1 MSKNTGK
8 KDCNCGCG
16 GCKTKSIG
24 PILRENKVFNTPLSN
39 DLKFHI
45 DNNIPLNETKH
56 RVGSKKFKKLINEA
70 SALYSR
76 FILDLNK
83 KDEKIIKEGVG
94 FGNKMGGNN
103 FTPQKEIPRDRS
115 RKDNVGRLKPNM
127 STPGIK
133 SLSENEKLIQSCY
146 IKEDK
151 DYYEKAKDLE
161 GKKQSIIDQ
170 LEKLLDSLT
179 PPTSDN
185 LEARQGLKAALKS
198 NNVVMMKKALDHWR
212 EKLDPRSSFTDD
224 DWENFYADY
233 DLPEGIIKEIDD
245 TGAKRYFLKKFMDG
259 EIEKLPDNP
268 LAAYTQLKLKGEVNE
283 AEEDEKKGKKV
294 NVDGEPFKKH
304 NIKNLQEM
312 DPVKWD
318 LQNGISAQWAP
329 DKVGHTADGDI
340 TDDPGDGYDTSNKD
354 TINEKLVQSC
364 YKK

>member
-24 PILRENKVFNTPLSN
+24 PILRENKVFSTPLSN

-115 RKDNVGRLKPNM
+115 RKDNIGRLKPNM

-233 DLPEGIIKEIDD
+233 DLPEGKIKESQDLE
-245 TGAKRYFLKKFMDG
+245 TEAKQYFLKKFMDG
-259 EIEKLPDNP
+259 EIKKLPD
-268 LAAYTQLKLKGEVNE
+268 LKDVKAAYMKLKLKGEVNE
-283 AEEDEKKGKKV
+283 AEEDEKEGKKV
-294 NVDGEPFKKH
+294 TVDGEPFKKH

-318 LQNGISAQWAP
+318 LQNGIAAQWVP

-340 TDDPGDGYDTSNKD
+340 TDDPGDGYDTNNKD
-354 TINEKLVQSC
+354 TINEKLIN
-364 YKK
+364 